1 MPADNALLA
10 AGVGVVLCGT
20 AAFTLGPLVMRRI
33 PEPVLEEGDTKI
45 LYAEL
50 AGQGVATQ
58 AAYWCGATA
67 AIAGGLLGWKL
78 GTSAGLAAWLVL
90 AVVGSVLGYIDT
102 RTRYLPSAIIWP
114 AYLLVGLAL
123 LTAALQTGEWGWL
136 WRSAIAGA
144 VGFGVFYLLWYVFPR
159 GVGFGD
165 VRLSGLLSI
174 ALGWLGWG
182 ELVVGLYGG
191 FFLGAVIGIVLTAAK
206 VFKRKQL
213 FPFGPFMLVGALIGV
228 LAGQPL
234 ERLYLG

>member
-1 MPADNALLA
+1 
-10 AGVGVVLCGT
+10 
-20 AAFTLGPLVMRRI
+20 MRRI
-33 PEPVLEEGDTKI
+33 PEPVLEEGDTKTP
-45 LYAEL
+45 YAEL
-50 AGQGVATQ
+50 AGQGVVTE

-67 AIAGGLLGWKL
+67 AVAGGLLGWTL
-78 GTSAGLAAWLVL
+78 GTSAGLTAWLVL
-90 AVVGSVLGYIDT
+90 AIAGAVLGYIDT

-114 AYLLVGLAL
+114 SYLLVGLAL
-123 LTAALQTGEWGWL
+123 VTGALWTGEWGSL
-136 WRSAIAGA
+136 RRAAIAGV
-144 VGFGVFYLLWYVFPR
+144 VGFAVFYLLWYVFPR

-191 FFLGAVIGIVLTAAK
+191 FFLGAVIGIVLTAVK

-228 LAGQPL
+228 LAGPPL
-234 ERLYLG
+234 QRLYLG